1 MSASLRFAVGVLTCL
16 SFWPLQAAAWNRSPA
31 VEFAALPQPLRH
43 PEGLCVDRLAGEF
56 YVTDFDY
63 QGTSAT
69 GRVAVF
75 DQSGRLLRVLALQS
89 SPALLGCEF
98 RPNTHELYV
107 LDFGASKVLKV
118 DPRTGATTVFATPIP
133 AGGNG
138 LNALTFDT
146 AGNMYVSDSFLGIIW
161 KATAAG
167 GAMTTW
173 VADLLLQPTPGNVP
187 PFGANGLAFDSHGT
201 LFVANTAND
210 TVLQIPVAAGV
221 AGTPTVFVQ
230 SINGADGLIIDAD
243 DNVWVAAN
251 QGDEIVVVDPSGKA
265 IAKLGDFDGLSPQG
279 SPRGLLFPAS
289 PVFFGEFV
297 YVTNLALDLR
307 DFNPEFNSVD
317 SQYCAEVTTWN
328 VARIS
333 RHLPPVHDR
342 TQ

>member
-1 MSASLRFAVGVLTCL
+1 MAKFCNCSALFAALILL
-16 SFWPLQAAAWNRSPA
+16 SFDAGAWNRSPA
-31 VEFAALPQPLRH
+31 VEFASLPQPLRH
-43 PEGLCVDRLAGEF
+43 PEGLCVDRLAAEF

-75 DQSGRLLRVLALQS
+75 DQSGRLLRVLVLQS
-89 SPALLGCEF
+89 SSALLGCEF

-118 DPRTGATTVFATPIP
+118 DPLSGTTTVFATPVP

-138 LNALTFDT
+138 LNALTFD
-146 AGNMYVSDSFLGIIW
+146 ALGNMYVSDSFQGIIW
-161 KATAAG
+161 KTTAAG
-167 GAMTTW
+167 GAMTAW
-173 VADLLLQPTPGNVP
+173 VGPDPLLAPTGVP
-187 PFGANGLAFDSHGT
+187 PFGANGLAFNSTGT
-201 LFVANTAND
+201 LFVANTAQD
-210 TVLQIPVAAGV
+210 TVVQIPVANGV
-221 AGTPTVFVQ
+221 PGTPTVFVQ

-251 QGDEIVVVDPSGKA
+251 QADEIVVVDPSGKA
-265 IAKLGDFDGLSPQG
+265 IAKLGDFNGISPQG
-279 SPRGLLFPAS
+279 SPVGLLFPAS

-307 DFNPEFNSVD
+307 DFNPQFNSVD

-333 RHLPPVHDR
+333 SHLPPVRDR
-342 TQ
+342 TH